1 MLIIAYIGKCMM
13 NREGYEGNILKASI
27 VTQKQT
33 GVEGKLHGSP
43 VLLHFEGKQSAP
55 GENFDITQIGAEE
68 GIFQERD
75 IHFINKQYKGP
86 EGKKL
91 INKFL
96 NEPESFPDHLDI
108 EKGAKT
114 NFAEYDS
121 NLVEAQESSQRAN
134 DKVRELTAQ
143 LRDVE
148 KQVSEKRAIGTQYR
162 SQIDTLSQQIAA
174 ANNATTESNRLAL
187 AESAKLDDQGFLLGK
202 FINNAMSSQL
212 AQERATQSEINT
224 MSNLVANTLT
234 SSGEDLNISED
245 VDAVVSDFTTKF
257 PDATSEEIDE
267 VIEIAVNSSLQKPK
281 GPTG

>member
-33 GVEGKLHGSP
+33 GVEGNLIGRP

-55 GENFDITQIGAEE
+55 GEKFDITQISPEE

-75 IHFINKQYKGP
+75 IHFLNKQYKGP

-143 LRDVE
+143 LQDVE

-174 ANNATTESNRLAL
+174 ANNTTAESNRLAL

-202 FINNAMSSQL
+202 FINNSISSQL

-234 SSGEDLNISED
+234 SSDEDPTIYEN
-245 VDAVVSDFTTKF
+245 VDAVVGDFTTMF
-257 PDATSEEIDE
+257 PDATSEDLEEIT
-267 VIEIAVNSSLQKPK
+267 EIVTSQGDA
-281 GPTG
+281 